1 VHLVHEGLVDDR
13 VRIPR
18 DGRDR
23 VAQLVD
29 LARGGGS
36 RLQHRPAHVVH
47 QLREEDL
54 VLLRAHPVGDG
65 PRPHRLE
72 PGGLDHDRQA
82 RADRRLPG
90 AALIV

>member
-65 PRPHRLE
+65 PLPIASSPAASTMTGRRGPIV
-72 PGGLDHDRQA
+72 GS
-82 RADRRLPG
+82 RAPP
-90 AALIV
+90 